1 MASSSTANGSP
12 LANQSAAAEN
22 SVKNIAPIV
31 ASTQGESSKPS
42 LVRGST
48 SAYSGVN
55 KAKDDHLYTS
65 YAYVKTRGH
74 SGRYAD
80 EEEAARVHDIVTLKC
95 SGAAAKLNFPA
106 SHYRDVMRMMRD
118 MDDEELI
125 AHVRRSG
132 SGIAR
137 AGSKY
142 HGVTR
147 SSSQFASAGS
157 KYRGVTRYFETG
169 RWFAYK
175 ASKKRG
181 QYIRTF
187 GSEEEAAMAYDI
199 ETIKKKGWN
208 AQTNFSLALYDV
220 AGIRAGTANPPITE
234 EAAKYLQQATMWS
247 SSGEA
252 QGHSSSG
259 YHSMLHQAQ
268 ISFVRYSQTLM
279 HILSA
284 HPNFQTHNVAG
295 SSAQHMFSHSSS
307 SPFKP
312 YVKN

>member
-1 MASSSTANGSP
+1 MRK
-12 LANQSAAAEN
+12 LWRQSKQDKSELKYLF
-22 SVKNIAPIV
+22 V
-31 ASTQGESSKPS
+31 S
-42 LVRGST
+42 LFFSFF
-48 SAYSGVN
+48 
-55 KAKDDHLYTS
+55 L
-65 YAYVKTRGH
+65 
-74 SGRYAD
+74 
-80 EEEAARVHDIVTLKC
+80 
-95 SGAAAKLNFPA
+95 
-106 SHYRDVMRMMRD
+106 
-118 MDDEELI
+118 
-125 AHVRRSG
+125 
-132 SGIAR
+132 
-137 AGSKY
+137 
-142 HGVTR
+142 
-147 SSSQFASAGS
+147 
-157 KYRGVTRYFETG
+157 
-169 RWFAYK
+169 FAYFLCVK
-175 ASKKRG
+175 IFFAVRVVFFFVPKSDSIVGRFF
-181 QYIRTF
+181 QYVHTIEVIKIAAMYLISDLPLT

-259 YHSMLHQAQ
+259 YHSILHQAQ

-284 HPNFQTHNVAG
+284 HSNFQTHNVAG